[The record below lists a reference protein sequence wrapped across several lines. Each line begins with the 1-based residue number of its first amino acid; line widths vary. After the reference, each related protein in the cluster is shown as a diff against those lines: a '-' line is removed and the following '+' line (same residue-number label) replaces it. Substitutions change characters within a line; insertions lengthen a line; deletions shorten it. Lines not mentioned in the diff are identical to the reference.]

1 MGIYVFNYRYLGF
14 RSGTG
19 VNLKKLFSLLL
30 LLGFGYTSGLAQKYN
45 IKTYSVNDGLPSSQ
59 VYDVHI
65 DDLGFVWFAT
75 TNGVVKYDG
84 HEYELFDT
92 DHGLK
97 DALIYDLYEDKDK
110 DFWVSTEIGGVAK
123 FEDDTLIYIPE
134 LAWMDTIIVNYMINA
149 PDGDLW
155 FGTDK
160 NGLIL
165 WDKEA
170 NTFETIMES
179 DGLPSN
185 QIWDILFDTEGVAW
199 ISTMYGVALY
209 TNEQGVFRTY
219 TQEKDQLSGENTYQ
233 VYETTSGVKWI
244 ATNEGITKV
253 DENGNIST
261 LTEVNGE
268 RLGYVYSV
276 SQDDEGTVWIGTE
289 SNGLFWCD
297 GGIYTHITRRNGL
310 SSNFIYRLIK
320 ADDGTIWIA
329 TDGNG
334 VSIFKDKQF
343 IFYDSRSEL
352 GADFVSGMLKA
363 DDGTIWLG
371 TENGLSSY
379 KNGKFRNYTIPKE
392 FFNENEIWDIEELP
406 NGHLLLLTYNYEI
419 IEFDGSEFFKPVF
432 SDEVYPYYVSDI
444 RAEEN
449 GDIWFAAFDALLK
462 FSNGKLTKF
471 DPPKGN
477 YWRTALTT
485 LFRDSR
491 GDLWVGT
498 EGGVARFDGM
508 DFEFLNSNNKD
519 LGKSIYQITEDHK
532 GNLWLGTN
540 KGITIVSGLNETGRP
555 PEMLGFDLGEVY
567 MDETMFI
574 QFDSYGGLWHGTN
587 AGINYYD
594 LRNENMDGE
603 INQMFFPLQDY
614 GNGVEMNG
622 AASLITE
629 EGELWFGTASDG
641 IVTFHFDNDKGEIK
655 RTKPPSIFL
664 REILANNEVVF
675 DQLPGTRKTNTRPLE
690 LEYEQNNLELVFSG
704 IDFKDPSRV
713 RYRYKLEGLDEDWE
727 QGGDLKNVRYTNLEP
742 GTYEFKVSA
751 KSIKSSWS
759 LPQNLI
765 TIKVRKPFWTS
776 YWFYALIALG
786 IIGVVISY
794 VNIRV
799 NQLEKKNL
807 KKQVDEKT
815 KTLQDALNEKEVLI
829 KEIHHRVKNNLA
841 VVSGLLELQS
851 WSMPDGHAKD
861 AMQES
866 RLRVLAMSK
875 IHENLYQN
883 DDLARVNFKKF
894 LEELI
899 RSIAVTMR
907 KTGQDIT
914 VFQYVDTVLLDVNI
928 GIPVGLI
935 TNELVSNS
943 YKHAFNK
950 KGEGTI
956 TVTFE
961 EKEDRYRLVVE
972 DNGAGSDEDILEM
985 AKGSLGMNLIKS
997 LVSQINAEITFD
1009 GKNGAKFE
1017 LNIYKRD

>member
-1 MGIYVFNYRYLGF
+1 M
-14 RSGTG
+14 
-19 VNLKKLFSLLL
+19 NLKQLFSLLL
-30 LLGFGYTSGLAQKYN
+30 LLGLGYSHGLAQRYN

-65 DDLGFVWFAT
+65 DEMGLVWFGT
-75 TNGVVKYDG
+75 TMGLVKYDG

-92 DHGLK
+92 DHGLR
-97 DALIYDLYEDKDK
+97 DALIYDIYKDGDK

-123 FEDDTLIYIPE
+123 FEEDTLIYISE
-134 LAWMDTIIVNYMINA
+134 LAWMDTIVVNFMINA
-149 PDGDLW
+149 PNGELW

-160 NGLIL
+160 VGLIL
-165 WDKEA
+165 WDKKA
-170 NTFETIMES
+170 HTFEKVNEQ

-185 QIWDILFDTEGVAW
+185 QIWDVMFDSKGVAW

-209 TNEQGVFRTY
+209 TSEKGVFQTY
-219 TQEKDQLSGENTYQ
+219 TKEKDKLSGENTYQ
-233 VYETTSGVKWI
+233 VYETTKGKKWI
-244 ATNEGITKV
+244 ATNEGVSVIDV
-253 DENGNIST
+253 DGSIHT
-261 LTEVNGE
+261 LTELNGD

-276 SQDDEGTVWIGTE
+276 SQDDDGTVWIGTE

-297 GGIYTHITRRNGL
+297 GGVYTHITRQNGL

-320 ADDGTIWIA
+320 ADDGTIWVA

-343 IFYDSRSEL
+343 IFYDSRSDL
-352 GADFVSGMLKA
+352 GADFVSGMLRAK
-363 DDGTIWLG
+363 DGTVWLG

-379 KNGKFRNYTIPKE
+379 KNGKFQNYTIPKE
-392 FFNENEIWDIEELP
+392 FFNENEIWDIEELS

-419 IEFDGSEFFKPVF
+419 IEFDGAKFFKPSF
-432 SDEVYPYYVSDI
+432 YDDLYEYYVSDI
-444 RAEEN
+444 IADPN

-462 FSNGKLTKF
+462 YSNGKLTKF
-471 DPPKGN
+471 DPPDDN
-477 YWRTALTT
+477 YWRTSLNT

-498 EGGVARFDGM
+498 EGGAAIFDGM
-508 DFEFLNSNNKD
+508 DFKFFETSNKE
-519 LGKSIYQITEDHK
+519 LGKSIYQITEDQK
-532 GNLWLGTN
+532 GNVWLGTN
-540 KGITIVSGLNETGRP
+540 KGITIVSGLNESGRP
-555 PEMLGFDLGEVY
+555 ADMHSFDLGEVY
-567 MDETMFI
+567 LNETMFI
-574 QFDSYGGLWHGTN
+574 QFDNYGGLWHGTN
-587 AGINYYD
+587 AGVNYYD
-594 LRNENMDGE
+594 LRNENAEGE
-603 INQMFFPLQDY
+603 INQLFFPLQEH

-622 AASLITE
+622 SASLITD
-629 EGELWFGTASDG
+629 EGEIWFGTASDG
-641 IVTFHFDNDKGEIK
+641 IVTFHFDNENGEI
-655 RTKPPSIFL
+655 RRSRPPSVFL

-675 DQLPGTRKTNTRPLE
+675 SQSSGSRISDTKPLE
-690 LEYEQNNLELVFSG
+690 LEYEQNNLEMIFSG

-713 RYRYKLEGLDEDWE
+713 RYRYKLEGFDKEWE
-727 QGGDLKNVRYTNLEP
+727 QGSDLKNVRYTSLEP
-742 GTYEFKVSA
+742 GTYQFKVSA
-751 KSIKSSWS
+751 KSIKSDWS
-759 LPQNLI
+759 QPESLI

-776 YWFYALIALG
+776 YWFFAIIALSIVG
-786 IIGVVISY
+786 VIITY

-815 KTLQDALNEKEVLI
+815 KTLQNALNEKEVLI

-851 WSMPDGHAKD
+851 WSMPEGHAKD

-899 RSIAVTMR
+899 KSVSVTMR

-914 VFQYVDTVLLDVNI
+914 VLQYVDEILLDVNI

-935 TNELVSNS
+935 TNELVSNA
-943 YKHAFNK
+943 YKHAFDE

-956 TVTFE
+956 TIIFE

-972 DNGAGSDEDILEM
+972 DNGVGSDQNIMEM

-997 LVSQINAEITFD
+997 LVSQINAEIIFD
-1009 GKNGAKFE
+1009 GKNGARFE
-1017 LNIYKRD
+1017 LNIWKKL